1 MNLYPSEPSLSSRQF
16 CSCPAAPALCSP
28 TNEGAQHAL
37 RSFLPPASAW
47 NWRMKEVVQKWLNPG
62 TEMAMVILMWFVASL
77 LPFSSCQGAASPVI
91 TRFCLIRLYLTA
103 SQGHQG
109 LGMGAFVR
117 CSLQLIMIN
126 THLLNTGVTQ
136 GQARGLFWLPL
147 SHNMSFILL

>member
-1 MNLYPSEPSLSSRQF
+1 
-16 CSCPAAPALCSP
+16 
-28 TNEGAQHAL
+28 
-37 RSFLPPASAW
+37 
-47 NWRMKEVVQKWLNPG
+47 MKEVVQKGLNPG

-147 SHNMSFILL
+147 SHNTRVASRFKKESCIVLFTFLNTCIAATSPFSYFSLPF